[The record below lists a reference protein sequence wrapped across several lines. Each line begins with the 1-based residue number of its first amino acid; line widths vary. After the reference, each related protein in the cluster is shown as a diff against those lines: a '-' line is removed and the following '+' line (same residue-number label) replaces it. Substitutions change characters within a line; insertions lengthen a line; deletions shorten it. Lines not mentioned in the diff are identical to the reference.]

1 MSASYI
7 IALVILLIAIIGLV
21 TVGVMT
27 KKKISP
33 VIKNGQKCQKR
44 IEKVANFY
52 TEEANDIQA
61 EITTI
66 QHRITAL
73 QADAKDKIGSIDELN
88 RRFNSLTR
96 SLDYL
101 KKHSKEYASMQAKDT
116 MTKVKEEAPK
126 FAKIAKL
133 TAINTFKKQKQRFS
147 E

>member
-7 IALVILLIAIIGLV
+7 IALVILLIAIIGLI

-88 RRFNSLTR
+88 QRFNSLTR

>member
-73 QADAKDKIGSIDELN
+73 QADAKDKIGSIDELD

>member
-44 IEKVANFY
+44 IEKMANFY

>member
-27 KKKISP
+27 KRKISP

>member
-116 MTKVKEEAPK
+116 VTKVKEEAPK

>member
-1 MSASYI
+1 MSSGYI
-7 IALVILLIAIIGLV
+7 IALLILLIAIVGLIV
-21 TVGVMT
+21 IGVMT

-52 TEEANDIQA
+52 TEEADDIQA

-73 QADAKDKIGSIDELN
+73 QADAKEKIGSIDELN

-101 KKHSKEYASMQAKDT
+101 QKHSKEYASTQAKDT
-116 MTKVKEEAPK
+116 MNKLKEEAPK
-126 FAKIAKL
+126 LAKIAKL
-133 TAINTFKKQKQRFS
+133 TAMKTFKKQKQRFS